1 MSEQQYL
8 SEASFD
14 VFMQK
19 QGISLVICTADWC
32 APCQDLKQNLV
43 VLQQEFSELSVAF
56 IDIEAEKSLAESLSV
71 RSIPYVMVVRD
82 AVVLFAE
89 SGALSLGSLREL
101 VQQAQQLDMNEVRN
115 QEL

>member
-8 SEASFD
+8 SESSFD
-14 VFMQK
+14 GFMK
-19 QGISLVICTADWC
+19 QQGVSLVVCTADWC
-32 APCQDLKQNLV
+32 APCQDLKQNLT
-43 VLQQEFSELSVAF
+43 VLQQENTDLSIAF
-56 IDIEAEKSLAESLSV
+56 IDIEAEKSLAESLAV

-101 VQQAQQLDMNEVRN
+101 VQQAQQLDMNEVRD
-115 QEL
+115 QEQ